1 MSPLLARN
9 FACGAAKGNRPGR
22 GFNSG
27 HAVYVYKGTG
37 GSDPLKFT
45 PIQTGD
51 FMATA
56 TTGTTVS
63 IHYTGTLS
71 DGTTFD
77 SSHGRE
83 PLSFEMGKGQ
93 IIPGLEQALDGM
105 GVGET
110 KTVTIPPE
118 QAYGPHMPEGVQ
130 DVPRE
135 MIPEHIPLDL
145 GTQLQVQ
152 TPEGQQTQVTVT
164 NVTDETVTLDG
175 NHPLAGKDLTFAVEV
190 VNVA

>member
-1 MSPLLARN
+1 
-9 FACGAAKGNRPGR
+9 
-22 GFNSG
+22 
-27 HAVYVYKGTG
+27 
-37 GSDPLKFT
+37 
-45 PIQTGD
+45 
-51 FMATA
+51 MATA

-77 SSHGRE
+77 SSEGRD

-105 GVGET
+105 SVGES
-110 KTVTIPPE
+110 KTVTIPAD
-118 QAYGPHMPEGVQ
+118 QAYGPHVPEGVQ

-135 MIPEHIPLDL
+135 MVPDHIPLDL

-152 TPEGQQTQVTVT
+152 TPEGQQTQVVVT
-164 NVTDETVTLDG
+164 KVTDETVTLDG

-190 VNVA
+190 VSVA